1 MVPGMTTCRAL
12 FILTGAL
19 ALFPLTAS
27 ADAGAH
33 LAGRAA
39 SQANDFEAAARYLE
53 RAASSRSTAPGVRE
67 RALVAQLGLGQ
78 IEGAYFHARAIEGT
92 APLAT
97 LTLAVQAMAA
107 DNWAEAERLITA
119 GPTTGTV
126 IDPLIRAWAKG
137 DPLNS
142 DLPRGIALL
151 HGAFAAAIAGD
162 NATAK
167 QLVATAKTEGLPL
180 TARAQ
185 SFAAALDAQGPIQ
198 PATPA
203 AAVAIAMTSIAAALA
218 DQDQTLTAL
227 IYARLAHAL
236 DPNATTTQVLTGE
249 LLTILGRPLL
259 AAQTLARVP
268 ATAPERVRAERLRA
282 DALDDAGNRDAA
294 LATLAALAADHPAN
308 PDILAAHAALLQRAE
323 RHGEAIKTYDA
334 ALDATPDSAA
344 NRWML
349 HYFRG
354 ISHFHADS
362 WPQAERDFRAALA
375 QRPNQ
380 PQVLNYLGYSLVER
394 GEKLDEALDMIER
407 AVRAAPD
414 SGAITDSLA
423 WALFRLGRYQEA
435 IGPMERAV
443 ELEPADPIVS
453 DHLGDV
459 LWAVSRRDEAVFQ
472 WKRALSFS
480 PDPPLAARIR
490 RKLDVGLD
498 AVLAD
503 EGAAPIH

>member
-12 FILTGAL
+12 FNLTGAL
-19 ALFPLTAS
+19 TLIPLIAS

-53 RAASSRSTAPGVRE
+53 RAAASQSTAPDVRE

-78 IEGAYFHARAIEGT
+78 IEGASFHARALEGK

-97 LTLAVQAMAA
+97 LTLAVRAMAA
-107 DNWAEAERLITA
+107 DDWAEAERLIAT
-119 GPTTGTV
+119 GPGTGTV
-126 IDPLIRAWAKG
+126 IDLLIRAWASG
-137 DPLNS
+137 DPLS
-142 DLPRGIALL
+142 SELPRPLALI
-151 HGAFAAAIAGD
+151 HGAFAAAMAGETERAQTIL
-162 NATAK
+162 ATARSEN
-167 QLVATAKTEGLPL
+167 VPL
-180 TARAQ
+180 SANAQ
-185 SFAAALDAQGPIQ
+185 RFAAALEAGEPFA
-198 PATPA
+198 PATPP
-203 AAVAIAMTSIAAALA
+203 AAVAIALTSISAALA
-218 DQDQTLTAL
+218 DQNQTLTAL
-227 IYARLAHAL
+227 IYARLATAL
-236 DPNATTTQVLTGE
+236 DPQATSSQVLTGE
-249 LLTILGRPLL
+249 LLSRLDRPKL

-268 ATAPERVRAERLRA
+268 STARERVRAERLRA
-282 DALDDAGNRDAA
+282 DALDDAGDRDGA
-294 LATLAALAADHPAN
+294 LAVLNALAKEHPTD
-308 PDILAAHAALLQRAE
+308 PDILAAHAGLLQRAE
-323 RHGEAIKTYDA
+323 RHGEAILTYDA
-334 ALDATPDSAA
+334 ALTATPENAA

-349 HYFRG
+349 YYFRG

-362 WPQAERDFRAALA
+362 WPLAERDFRAALA
-375 QRPNQ
+375 QRPDQ

-394 GEKLDEALDMIER
+394 GENLDEALDMIER

-459 LWAVSRRDEAVFQ
+459 LWAVGRRDEAAFQ

-480 PDPPLAARIR
+480 PEPPLAARIR

-498 AVLAD
+498 AVLA
-503 EGAAPIH
+503 EENAPPLR